1 MAKKATENK
10 KQSKLTEEQKAQK
23 EARLQVLKDKNAEKT
38 QIKTKSGKMIP
49 DFKLRAFEKTYEK
62 ELDKVAEDFRE
73 INSTIYDSNV
83 AEGESPIIEEAK
95 EYFLETYLG
104 FEPLN
109 GDEDG
114 IEKGNYYKATKA
126 FFKALRDGEIAE
138 LTVEL
143 GLGCGVTIKE

>member
-1 MAKKATENK
+1 MAKKATQNK
-10 KQSKLTEEQKAQK
+10 KSNLTEEQIAQK
-23 EARLQVLKDKNAEKT
+23 RERLATLKDKNNEKMH
-38 QIKTKSGKMIP
+38 IKTKSGRMIP
-49 DFKLRAFEKTYEK
+49 DFKLKAFEKTYAK
-62 ELDKVAEDFRE
+62 ELSKVAKDFRE

-95 EYFLETYLG
+95 EYFLEEYLG
-104 FEPLN
+104 FAPLS

-138 LTVEL
+138 LTAQLE
-143 GLGCGVTIKE
+143 E

>member
-1 MAKKATENK
+1 MAKKATQNK
-10 KQSKLTEEQKAQK
+10 KSNLTDEERTKK
-23 EARLQVLKDKNAEKT
+23 EERLQTLKDKNAEKM

-49 DFKLRAFEKTYEK
+49 DFKLKAFEKQYEK
-62 ELDKVAEDFRE
+62 ELGKVQKDFRE

-83 AEGESPIIEEAK
+83 PKGQSPIIEEAK
-95 EYFLETYLG
+95 EYFLEEYLG
-104 FEPLN
+104 FAPLD

-138 LTVEL
+138 LTAQLE
-143 GLGCGVTIKE
+143 